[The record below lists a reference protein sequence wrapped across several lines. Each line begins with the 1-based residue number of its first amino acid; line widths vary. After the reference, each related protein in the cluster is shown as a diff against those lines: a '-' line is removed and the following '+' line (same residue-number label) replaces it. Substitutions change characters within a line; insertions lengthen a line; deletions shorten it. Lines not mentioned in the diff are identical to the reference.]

1 MSATIRPSPIDFG
14 HYAPTSLPTG
24 PILVATNVA
33 DDSDAAFPVADA
45 IAMRAN
51 ASVDVLSVIVPFV
64 MPMYGLEGIAVS
76 PETAMAVRESRINA
90 VHEQMDRLVP
100 RRGWPVQVVTGEP
113 ARDIAQRAQQTNARV
128 VVVGRGRHS
137 VVERMLD
144 GETVLRLLQFGDAPV
159 FAVDPTLRALPHHVV
174 IATDFSEFS
183 LYAARVAMSFVAPN
197 ATVVL
202 VNVAPPFVEAD
213 PILRDVETS
222 YRSHAEVAF
231 AQLRT
236 TLYRDGVTIECV
248 ILTGNASDALMRYA
262 TTVQAD
268 LIVTA
273 THGYGFFRRMVL
285 GSVAAA
291 LVRHATCSVLCIPGS
306 AHTMAAARAR
316 TKTNARTR
324 TFDVNALDAE
334 LAAFTSSNAG
344 RRCHVEIDTEEL
356 GAQVLGHGLPLV
368 GATYDAHGHA
378 VSLMF
383 GASTLLGQHLTH
395 TVSDVSAIDISA
407 NGEGHDQVLRIA
419 HPGGQ
424 TLVSLE

>member
-1 MSATIRPSPIDFG
+1 MPLPFLRSLRSRLLLLFAALALGPLATVGLLDYARSRQMIRALIIAQTDTLARRAAAS
-14 HYAPTSLPTG
+14 
-24 PILVATNVA
+24 VA
-33 DDSDAAFPVADA
+33 DRYAVVRSD
-45 IAMRAN
+45 ILLISEN
-51 ASVDVLSVIVPFV
+51 A
-64 MPMYGLEGIAVS
+64 E
-76 PETAMAVRESRINA
+76 
-90 VHEQMDRLVP
+90 
-100 RRGWPVQVVTGEP
+100 VQQLFRT
-113 ARDIAQRAQQTNARV
+113 
-128 VVVGRGRHS
+128 
-137 VVERMLD
+137 L
-144 GETVLRLLQFGDAPV
+144 APV

-291 LVRHATCSVLCIPGS
+291 LVRHATCSVLCVPGS